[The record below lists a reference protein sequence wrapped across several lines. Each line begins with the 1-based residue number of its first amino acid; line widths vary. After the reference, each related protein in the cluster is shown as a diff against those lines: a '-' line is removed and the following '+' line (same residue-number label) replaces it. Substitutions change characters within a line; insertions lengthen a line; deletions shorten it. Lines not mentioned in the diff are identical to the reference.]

1 MKKGCMEAI
10 TMIVITIRV
19 ILSIYL
25 FYLIMKYKNTRV
37 YLISAWTVSV
47 YWIQINEAEYQMDIK
62 S

>member
-1 MKKGCMEAI
+1 MEAI